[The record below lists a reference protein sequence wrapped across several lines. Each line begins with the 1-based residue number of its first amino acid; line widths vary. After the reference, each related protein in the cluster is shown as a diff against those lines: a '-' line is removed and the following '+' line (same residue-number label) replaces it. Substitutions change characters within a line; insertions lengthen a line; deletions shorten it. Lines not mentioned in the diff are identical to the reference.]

1 MIGLYVYL
9 ECTRSDSRMSQESH
23 IRCSEGL
30 KALEIILSL
39 YGLKMGGMFGITNLI
54 SCICYCKTLKLR
66 RLMSKKN
73 NKDKWQWYYHFHI
86 WQIVPDILK
95 FGLKGAWQKQDKA
108 SKIFIIIFLVLIL
121 FQLLGVWELIIS
133 IMI

>member
-1 MIGLYVYL
+1 
-9 ECTRSDSRMSQESH
+9 
-23 IRCSEGL
+23 
-30 KALEIILSL
+30 
-39 YGLKMGGMFGITNLI
+39 
-54 SCICYCKTLKLR
+54 
-66 RLMSKKN
+66 MSKKS

-95 FGLKGAWQKQDKA
+95 FGLKGAWQKQEKA